1 MEDAGAVDDTVS
13 QAAAAATAVGLFQ
26 LATDAAEGCAFE
38 VKMDAKETVMRTALS
53 GRLFYQQDE
62 ATVMASI
69 EPLFE
74 RLPAEPNPGQGS
86 AKENRQARKRLLL
99 AVAIFFSHGLFCF
112 LVFFVFVFVCC
123 FFFLLFTCFNHLCR
137 QLPVVSLLI
146 RLWFVTMRK
155 TGTGPRSR
163 PLFLSKRQRFLPTQ

>member
-1 MEDAGAVDDTVS
+1 MAKLKSHVVEAAVPTFRAFVGRAMEDAEAVDDTVS

-74 RLPAEPNPGQGS
+74 RLPVEPNPGQGS

-99 AVAIFFSHGLFCF
+99 AVAIFFSHGLFVFCFFLFFLFFVCF
-112 LVFFVFVFVCC
+112 LFFIYVF
-123 FFFLLFTCFNHLCR
+123 
-137 QLPVVSLLI
+137 
-146 RLWFVTMRK
+146 
-155 TGTGPRSR
+155 
-163 PLFLSKRQRFLPTQ
+163 